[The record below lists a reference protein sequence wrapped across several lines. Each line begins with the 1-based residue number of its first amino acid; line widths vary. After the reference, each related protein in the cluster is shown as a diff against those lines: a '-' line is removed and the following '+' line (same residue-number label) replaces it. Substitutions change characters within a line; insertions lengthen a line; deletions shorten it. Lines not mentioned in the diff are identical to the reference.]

1 MPTIQEH
8 EQAAAEALAA
18 RDAATN
24 DADKVRFDI
33 SWSHHVTAARLVR
46 IAEKHEL
53 AVGESRRTAAMHNG
67 RGELFLAAAHRE
79 LAEKSAAAAR
89 FCVERAEARSEAG
102 HAMMRAPAPDDELRS
117 IRDQEE

>member
-8 EQAAAEALAA
+8 EQAAADAEAS

-24 DADKVRFDI
+24 DDDKVRFDRALE
-33 SWSHHVTAARLVR
+33 HHATAARLMR

-53 AVGESRRTAAMHNG
+53 AVGDSRRTAAMFNG
-67 RGELFLAAAHRE
+67 RGMLADAAAHRE

-102 HAMMRAPAPDDELRS
+102 HAVMRPPEPESEQDEA
-117 IRDQEE
+117 EG